1 MKLTSFVF
9 SLGACDA
16 FSSNLNHKKWFRITL
31 CNSPV
36 IFFLY
41 FIYKGYLFIYF
52 FAFCVQCGSMII
64 GAPLCDLGNFINLF
78 GIFSSRIKELN
89 QAYCLCNFWFKTF
102 VILLDDMILPD
113 KWLNLKWLLSLK
125 KKGHS
130 KSFYLKILNG
140 TKYK

>member
-41 FIYKGYLFIYF
+41 FIYKGYLFIYL

-125 KKGHS
+125 KKRSLQIFLS
-130 KSFYLKILNG
+130 KDTKWDKI
-140 TKYK
+140 